1 MPLITQVA
9 DKDRQRASLYPYP
22 VTPILGAANVVSG
35 AIVLGILAYFV
46 HYLRMDN
53 MSAPTEL
60 IFVSRHPFF
69 RVLCLSGFAG
79 VDRPSDHRLTGR

>member
-22 VTPILGAANVVSG
+22 VTPVLGAANFVSAGVVM
-35 AIVLGILAYFV
+35 GILAYFV
-46 HYLRMDN
+46 HYLRMDD

-60 IFVSRHPFF
+60 IFVSTNM
-69 RVLCLSGFAG
+69 
-79 VDRPSDHRLTGR
+79 SDLTVSVRSADDQREKTT